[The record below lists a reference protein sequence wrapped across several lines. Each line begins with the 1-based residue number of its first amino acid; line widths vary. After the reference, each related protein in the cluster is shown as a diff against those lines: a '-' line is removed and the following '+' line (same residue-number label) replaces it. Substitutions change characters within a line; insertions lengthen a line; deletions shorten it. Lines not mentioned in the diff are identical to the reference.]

1 MSKTPKILMRNF
13 INVLTQ
19 VKNSKKEIEKINKI
33 NFVNTKPIVNSK
45 ENSIKNIY
53 LELEKQLNY
62 ELTCINTTTAD
73 VGKINK

>member
-13 INVLTQ
+13 INVLTH

-33 NFVNTKPIVNSK
+33 NIVNSNPIINSK
-45 ENSIKNIY
+45 ENSIKNIN

-62 ELTCINTTTAD
+62 ELTCINTMIAD
-73 VGKINK
+73 VGKIKK

>member
-1 MSKTPKILMRNF
+1 MSKTPKLLMRNF

-33 NFVNTKPIVNSK
+33 NIVNSKPIINSK
-45 ENSIKNIY
+45 ENSIKNIN

>member
-1 MSKTPKILMRNF
+1 MSNTPKILMRNF
-13 INVLTQ
+13 INVLTH

-33 NFVNTKPIVNSK
+33 NFVNTKPIINSK
-45 ENSIKNIY
+45 ENSIKNIN

-73 VGKINK
+73 VGKIKK

>member
-13 INVLTQ
+13 INVLTH

-33 NFVNTKPIVNSK
+33 NIINSNPIINSK
-45 ENSIKNIY
+45 ENSIKNIN

-62 ELTCINTTTAD
+62 ELTCINATTAD
-73 VGKINK
+73 VGKIKK